1 MLIGG
6 IERLSLLDYPDNL
19 SAIIFT
25 QGCNFR
31 CHFCYNPML
40 VWPLEGQSGEN
51 KRNSQPLISE
61 ADLFDFLKSRVG
73 KLDGIVI
80 SGGEPTVHRDLPDFI
95 RKIRALGYLIKLD
108 TNGTNPEMLQSL
120 INDALV
126 DYVAM
131 DIKAPWD
138 KYQTIVGV
146 AVDADKLT
154 ESALILQ
161 QTKVPCEFRS
171 TLAPEWHNADD
182 LAVMARQSGSV
193 LWYLQKFLSDK
204 TLVNAEFENSR
215 VFTDA
220 EMDNLLAIA
229 SQINPQT
236 RLR

>member
-6 IERLSLLDYPDNL
+6 LEHLSLLDYPDNL

-40 VWPLEGQSGEN
+40 VWPLESQSGELN
-51 KRNSQPLISE
+51 QSGQSLISE

-73 KLDGIVI
+73 KLDGVVI
-80 SGGEPTVHRDLPDFI
+80 SGGEPTVHRDLPEFI
-95 RKIRALGYLIKLD
+95 KRIRELGFLVKLD

-120 INDALV
+120 INDSLV

-138 KYQTIVGV
+138 KYEQIVGV
-146 AVDADKLT
+146 KVDTDKLT
-154 ESALILQ
+154 QSALILQ
-161 QTKVPCEFRS
+161 ETKVPCEFRS
-171 TLAPEWHNADD
+171 TLAPAWHSGDD
-182 LAVMARQSGSV
+182 LAVMAKQSGAK
-193 LWYLQKFLSDK
+193 LWYLQKFFSDK
-204 TLVNAEFENSR
+204 NLVNAEFENSR

-220 EMDNLLAIA
+220 EMDDLFKLA
-229 SQINPQT
+229 SQINPQA